1 MLPLLAKLEIID
13 TDSVCQNRLVE
24 LLKVVRPELEFMY
37 HTVGIGEDYYN
48 LLVFQRHNRL
58 PVALYK
64 NLDDDEL
71 MVKLCEY
78 ITFKR

>member
-1 MLPLLAKLEIID
+1 MPLLVECGFID
-13 TDSVCQNRLVE
+13 ADSVCHYRLVE
-24 LLKVVRPELEFMY
+24 LLKVVRPDLEFMY

-48 LLVFQRHNRL
+48 LLVFQRPNRL

>member
-1 MLPLLAKLEIID
+1 MPLLAKLEIID

-24 LLKVVRPELEFMY
+24 LLKVVRPDLEFIY
-37 HTVGIGEDYYN
+37 HTIGFTGEYYN
-48 LLVFQRHNRL
+48 LLVFQRPNKV
-58 PVALYK
+58 PVAMFK
-64 NLDDDEL
+64 DLDDDAL